1 MSNPIDCDYSIQGS
15 GPALFLTHGIGAAKN
30 AWRFMTSELS
40 KYFTVVTYDL
50 RGHGNSPVTNK
61 NFTLDDLVLDL
72 EKIREKTKIDKGHFM
87 GHSLGG
93 MIAPAYAKKFP
104 NRVLSVGLLSTVAG
118 RSEGDRNSVLKIIS
132 EMEISGIELTLQK
145 LTTRWFTDKF
155 ISENPDLVKNRLKQ
169 VVDTDPEVFLNVFK
183 IYANTEMFPLLKKIN
198 HQTILITGENDLGCS
213 PKHNIKMAKQIKDS
227 QLVILPKLK
236 HSILIESPE
245 KVSKLM
251 IDFFK

>member
-1 MSNPIDCDYSIQGS
+1 MSKKFICDYKVS
-15 GPALFLTHGIGAAKN
+15 GKGTPLFLIHGIGSNKD
-30 AWRFMTSELS
+30 AWKELMIDLS
-40 KYFTVVTYDL
+40 NFFTVITYDL
-50 RGHGNSPVTNK
+50 RGHGNSYVSKSDFKIN
-61 NFTLDDLVLDL
+61 DLIQDL
-72 EKIREKTKIDKGHFM
+72 ENLRNHLKIKHGYFA

-93 MIAPAYAKKFP
+93 MIAPIYSLKFP
-104 NRVLSVGLLSTVAG
+104 KRVLKIGMLSTVAG
-118 RSEGDRNSVLKIIS
+118 RTIEDKKKINNVINQMEKNGIKNSL
-132 EMEISGIELTLQK
+132 EK
-145 LTTRWFTDKF
+145 LTNRWFTDRF
-155 ISENPDLVKNRLKQ
+155 IKNKNYLVKKRLLQ
-169 VVDTDPEVFLNVFK
+169 VLNTDPKVFLNVFK
-183 IYANTEMFPLLKKIN
+183 IYANTEMFSLLKKIN

>member
-1 MSNPIDCDYSIQGS
+1 MTKKFICDFKVS
-15 GPALFLTHGIGAAKN
+15 GKGIPLFLIHGIGSNKKT
-30 AWRFMTSELS
+30 WEELIIYLS
-40 KYFTVVTYDL
+40 KFFTVISYDL
-50 RGHGNSPVTNK
+50 RGHGNSYVSK
-61 NFTLDDLVLDL
+61 SNFKMNDLIQDL
-72 EKIREKTKIDKGHFM
+72 ENLRNHLKIKHGYFA

-93 MIAPAYAKKFP
+93 MIAPIYSLKFP
-104 NRVLSVGLLSTVAG
+104 KRVLKIGMLSTVAG
-118 RSEGDRNSVLKIIS
+118 RTIEDKKKINNVINQMEKNGIKNSL
-132 EMEISGIELTLQK
+132 EK
-145 LTTRWFTDKF
+145 LTNRWFTDRF
-155 ISENPDLVKNRLKQ
+155 IKNKNYLVKKRLLQ
-169 VVDTDPEVFLNVFK
+169 VLNTDPKVFLNVFK